1 MVKALKDSF
10 NIVLFELRMEGEE
23 KVVVILGKQRIEKK
37 LLLNLI
43 SIKIEFIGWENENK
57 INKIKIT

>member
-57 INKIKIT
+57 INKIEIT